1 MHILALQANE
11 LVLILFSGKRM
22 ILQTISRI
30 PFWKKVLTGFILG
43 ALVGVLLGETAT
55 VLKPLGDLFIS
66 AIKMLVAPLVFCA
79 IVVSITSLGAQTNL
93 KRLSLKTLG
102 MFMLTGTIASL
113 IGLSVGSL
121 IDMGG
126 TMQLATTEIR
136 ERNIPGFAQ
145 VLLDMIPVNPFASLA
160 EGKVLQ
166 IIVFAALVGIAI
178 NKVGDKAESLKRTIE
193 AGAEVMFQLTR
204 MVLKLTPIGVFGLM
218 AWVVGEYGLS
228 TLLPL
233 GKFIAAIYI
242 AALIH
247 IIFVYGGLVKF
258 AAGLSPL
265 QFFRKAMPAQLVA
278 FSTSSS
284 FGTLPASTRAVET
297 MGVSK
302 HYAAF
307 VMPLGAT
314 MNMDGCGG
322 IYPAI
327 AAIFIAQIYNI
338 SLDTLDYI
346 MIAVTATVASVG
358 TAGVPG
364 SAMVMLTVT
373 LGVIGLPLEGIAF
386 IAAID
391 RIIDMIRTATN
402 VTGDMMTAVVIGK
415 SENEFD
421 ETQFYSNDIQETIP
435 SNTQ

>member
-1 MHILALQANE
+1 
-11 LVLILFSGKRM
+11 M
-22 ILQTISRI
+22 IIQTLNKI
-30 PFWKKVLTGFILG
+30 PFWQKVLAGFALGIL
-43 ALVGVLLGETAT
+43 AGVALGESAT
-55 VLKPLGDLFIS
+55 LFKPLGDLFIA
-66 AIKMLVAPLVFCA
+66 AIKMLVAPLVLCA
-79 IVVSITSLGAQTNL
+79 IVVSITSLGSSSNL
-93 KRLSLKTLG
+93 KRLSFKTLAL
-102 MFMLTGTIASL
+102 FMLTGTLASL
-113 IGLSVGSL
+113 IGLAVGSSF
-121 IDMGG
+121 DMGG
-126 TMQLATTEIR
+126 SMQLASSEVR
-136 ERNIPGFAQ
+136 ERVVPGFAQ
-145 VLLDMIPVNPFASLA
+145 VLLDMIPVNPFASLTN
-160 EGKVLQ
+160 GKVLQ

-178 NKVGDKAESLKRTIE
+178 NAVGEKAEPLKKVFD

-233 GKFIAAIYI
+233 GKFIIAIYV

-247 IIFVYGGLVKF
+247 IVFVYGGLVKF
-258 AAGLSPL
+258 AARLSPL

-278 FSTSSS
+278 FSTASS
-284 FGTLPASTRAVET
+284 FGTLPVTTKCAES

-302 HYAAF
+302 RYSAF
-307 VMPLGAT
+307 VLPMGAT

-327 AAIFIAQIYNI
+327 AAIFIAQIYGI
-338 SLDTLDYI
+338 PLDMTDY
-346 MIAVTATVASVG
+346 MLIAVTATVASVG

-391 RIIDMIRTATN
+391 RVIDMIRTCTN
-402 VTGDMMTAVVIGK
+402 VTGDMMTAVVVGN
-415 SENEFD
+415 SEGELD
-421 ETQFYSNDIQETIP
+421 RERFYKTEEDKIVADNA
-435 SNTQ
+435 

>member
-1 MHILALQANE
+1 
-11 LVLILFSGKRM
+11 M
-22 ILQTISRI
+22 ILDTFKRI
-30 PFWKKVLTGFILG
+30 PFWQKVLAGFILG
-43 ALVGVLLGETAT
+43 TLVGIALGNSAV

-79 IVVSITSLGAQTNL
+79 IVVSITSLGSQTNL
-93 KRLSLKTLG
+93 TRLSMKTLG
-102 MFMLTGTIASL
+102 LFMFTGTIASF
-113 IGLSVGSL
+113 IGLAIGSL

-126 TMQLATTEIR
+126 SLELATSEVR
-136 ERNIPGFAQ
+136 ERDIPGFAQ
-145 VLLDMIPVNPFASLA
+145 VLLNMIPVNPFASLA

-178 NKVGDKAESLKRTIE
+178 NAVGEKAEPLKKVME
-193 AGAEVMFQLTR
+193 ASSEVMFQLTR

-233 GKFIAAIYI
+233 GKFIIAIYI

-265 QFFRKAMPAQLVA
+265 KFFRKAMPAQLVA
-278 FSTSSS
+278 FSTASS
-284 FGTLPASTRAVET
+284 FGTLPASTRCTES

-302 HYAAF
+302 RYSAF
-307 VMPLGAT
+307 VLPLGAT

-327 AAIFIAQIYNI
+327 AAIFIAQIYGI
-338 SLDTLDYI
+338 PLDMTDY
-346 MIAVTATVASVG
+346 MLIAVTATVASVG

-386 IAAID
+386 IAAVD

-415 SENEFD
+415 SEGQLD
-421 ETQFYSNDIQETIP
+421 IAQFNAEEVNAEQQT
-435 SNTQ
+435 N

>member
-1 MHILALQANE
+1 
-11 LVLILFSGKRM
+11 M
-22 ILQTISRI
+22 ILDTFKRI
-30 PFWKKVLTGFILG
+30 PFWQKVLAGFILG
-43 ALVGVLLGETAT
+43 TLAGIALGESAI

-79 IVVSITSLGAQTNL
+79 IVVSITSLGNQTNL

-102 MFMLTGTIASL
+102 LFMLTGTIASF
-113 IGLSVGSL
+113 IGLAVGSL

-126 TMQLATTEIR
+126 SLELATTEVR
-136 ERNIPGFAQ
+136 ERDIPGFAQ
-145 VLLDMIPVNPFASLA
+145 VLLNMIPVNPFASLA

-178 NKVGDKAESLKRTIE
+178 NAVGEKAEPLKKVME
-193 AGAEVMFQLTR
+193 ASAEVMFQLTR

-233 GKFIAAIYI
+233 GKFIIAIYI

-247 IIFVYGGLVKF
+247 IIFVYGGLIKF
-258 AAGLSPL
+258 AAGLSPVK
-265 QFFRKAMPAQLVA
+265 FFRKAMPAQLVA
-278 FSTSSS
+278 FSTASS
-284 FGTLPASTRAVET
+284 FGTLPASTRCTEA

-302 HYAAF
+302 RYSAF
-307 VMPLGAT
+307 VLPLGAT

-327 AAIFIAQIYNI
+327 AAIFIAQIYGI
-338 SLDTLDYI
+338 PLDMTDY
-346 MIAVTATVASVG
+346 MLIAVTATVASVG

-415 SENEFD
+415 SEGQLDIE
-421 ETQFYSNDIQETIP
+421 QFNSEDILHEQKIA
-435 SNTQ
+435 

>member
-1 MHILALQANE
+1 MWQI
-11 LVLILFSGKRM
+11 IKK
-22 ILQTISRI
+22 I
-30 PFWKKVLTGFILG
+30 PFWQKVLAGFILG
-43 ALVGVLLGETAT
+43 VTLGIILGEGAT
-55 VLKPLGDLFIS
+55 QLKPLGDLFIA
-66 AIKMLVAPLVFCA
+66 AIKMLVAPLIFCA
-79 IVVSITSLGAQTNL
+79 IVVSITSLGTGASL
-93 KRLSLKTLG
+93 KRLSFKTLA

-113 IGLSVGSL
+113 IGLTIGSL

-126 TMQLATTEIR
+126 TLELATTEVR
-136 ERNIPGFAQ
+136 ERNIPGFSQ

-178 NKVGDKAESLKRTIE
+178 NQIGEKAEPLKRTIE

-204 MVLKLTPIGVFGLM
+204 LVLQLTPIGVFGLM

-228 TLLPL
+228 MLLPL
-233 GKFIAAIYI
+233 GKFIGAIYL

-258 AAGLSPL
+258 AARLSPV

-278 FSTSSS
+278 FTTASS
-284 FGTLPASTRAVET
+284 FGTLPASTRATET

-302 HYAAF
+302 KYGAF
-307 VMPLGAT
+307 VLPLGAT

-327 AAIFIAQIYNI
+327 AAIFIAQIYGI
-338 SLDTLDYI
+338 PLDMTDY
-346 MIAVTATVASVG
+346 MLIAVTATVASVG

-364 SAMVMLTVT
+364 SAMVMLSVT
-373 LGVIGLPLEGIAF
+373 LGVVGLPLEGIAF

-391 RIIDMIRTATN
+391 RVIDMIRTATN
-402 VTGDMMTAVVIGK
+402 VTGDMMTAVVVGK
-415 SENEFD
+415 SEGQLD
-421 ETQFYSNDIQETIP
+421 EAQFYDDKDEVVGESA
-435 SNTQ
+435 S

>member
-1 MHILALQANE
+1 
-11 LVLILFSGKRM
+11 M

-30 PFWKKVLTGFILG
+30 PFWQKVLAGFILG

-79 IVVSITSLGAQTNL
+79 IVVSITSLGSQTNL

-113 IGLSVGSL
+113 IGLAVGSL

-126 TMQLATTEIR
+126 TMQLATTEVR

-160 EGKVLQ
+160 DGKVLQ

-178 NKVGDKAESLKRTIE
+178 NKVGEKAEPLKRTIE

-247 IIFVYGGLVKF
+247 MIFVYGGLVKF
-258 AAGLSPL
+258 AAGLSPV

-302 HYAAF
+302 RYSAF

-327 AAIFIAQIYNI
+327 AAIFIAQIYGI
-338 SLDTLDYI
+338 PLDTLDYV

-415 SENEFD
+415 SENELDVDQFYNN
-421 ETQFYSNDIQETIP
+421 ETQTAAIADN
-435 SNTQ
+435 

>member
-1 MHILALQANE
+1 
-11 LVLILFSGKRM
+11 M
-22 ILQTISRI
+22 IKMIQRI
-30 PFWKKVLTGFILG
+30 PFWQQVLAGFGLG
-43 ALVGVLLGETAT
+43 AIVGLIFGPDAAS
-55 VLKPLGDLFIS
+55 LKPLGDLFIA
-66 AIKMLVAPLVFCA
+66 AIKMLVAPLILCA
-79 IVVSITSLGAQTNL
+79 IVVSITSLGNSANL

-102 MFMLTGTIASL
+102 MFMFTGTIASL
-113 IGLSVGSL
+113 IGLTIGSL
-121 IDMGG
+121 FDMGG
-126 TMQLATTEIR
+126 SMELVTSEVR
-136 ERNIPGFAQ
+136 ERNVPGFAQ

-178 NKVGDKAESLKRTIE
+178 NTVGDKAEPLKKTIE

-218 AWVVGEYGLS
+218 AWVIGKYGLE

-233 GKFIAAIYI
+233 SKFIGAIYL

-247 IIFVYGGLVKF
+247 ILFVYGGLIKF
-258 AAGLSPL
+258 AAKLSPL
-265 QFFRKAMPAQLVA
+265 KFFRKAMPAQLIA
-278 FSTSSS
+278 FSTASS
-284 FGTLPASTRAVET
+284 FGTLPATTRCASS

-302 HYAAF
+302 QYSAF
-307 VMPLGAT
+307 VLPMGAT

-327 AAIFIAQIYNI
+327 AAIFIAQIYGI
-338 SLDTLDYI
+338 PLDMTDY
-346 MIAVTATVASVG
+346 MLIAVTATVASVG

-373 LGVIGLPLEGIAF
+373 LGAVGLPLEGIAF

-391 RIIDMIRTATN
+391 RVIDMIRTCTN
-402 VTGDMMTAVVIGK
+402 VTGDMMTAVVVGK
-415 SENEFD
+415 SEGQLD
-421 ETQFYSNDIQETIP
+421 EVQFNKDEIEPQTASV
-435 SNTQ
+435 

>member
-1 MHILALQANE
+1 M
-11 LVLILFSGKRM
+11 
-22 ILQTISRI
+22 
-30 PFWKKVLTGFILG
+30 
-43 ALVGVLLGETAT
+43 
-55 VLKPLGDLFIS
+55 
-66 AIKMLVAPLVFCA
+66 
-79 IVVSITSLGAQTNL
+79 
-93 KRLSLKTLG
+93 
-102 MFMLTGTIASL
+102 
-113 IGLSVGSL
+113 
-121 IDMGG
+121 
-126 TMQLATTEIR
+126 R

-178 NKVGDKAESLKRTIE
+178 NKVGEKAEPLKRTIE

-247 IIFVYGGLVKF
+247 MIFVYGGFVKF
-258 AAGLSPL
+258 AGLSPM

-302 HYAAF
+302 RYSAF

-327 AAIFIAQIYNI
+327 SAIFIAQIYGI
-338 SLDTLDYI
+338 PLDTLDYV

-415 SENEFD
+415 SENELDIEQFNAKD
-421 ETQFYSNDIQETIP
+421 TQTSLA
-435 SNTQ
+435 

>member
-1 MHILALQANE
+1 
-11 LVLILFSGKRM
+11 M
-22 ILQTISRI
+22 ILDTFKRI
-30 PFWKKVLTGFILG
+30 PFWQKVLAGFILG
-43 ALVGVLLGETAT
+43 TLAGIALGESAI

-79 IVVSITSLGAQTNL
+79 IVVSITSLGNQTNL

-102 MFMLTGTIASL
+102 LFMLTGTIASF
-113 IGLSVGSL
+113 IGLAVGSL

-126 TMQLATTEIR
+126 SLELATSEVR
-136 ERNIPGFAQ
+136 ERDIPGFAQ
-145 VLLDMIPVNPFASLA
+145 VLLNMIPVNPFASLA

-178 NKVGDKAESLKRTIE
+178 NAVGEKAEPLKKVME
-193 AGAEVMFQLTR
+193 ASAEVMFQLTR

-233 GKFIAAIYI
+233 GKFIIAIYI
-242 AALIH
+242 AAFIH
-247 IIFVYGGLVKF
+247 IIFVYGGLIKF
-258 AAGLSPL
+258 AAGLSPVK
-265 QFFRKAMPAQLVA
+265 FFRKAMPAQLVA
-278 FSTSSS
+278 FSTASS
-284 FGTLPASTRAVET
+284 FGTLPASTRCTEA

-302 HYAAF
+302 RYSAF
-307 VMPLGAT
+307 VLPLGAT

-327 AAIFIAQIYNI
+327 AAIFIAQIYGI
-338 SLDTLDYI
+338 PLDMTDY
-346 MIAVTATVASVG
+346 MLIAVTATVASVG

-415 SENEFD
+415 SEGQLDIE
-421 ETQFYSNDIQETIP
+421 QFNSEDILPEQKIA
-435 SNTQ
+435 

>member
-1 MHILALQANE
+1 
-11 LVLILFSGKRM
+11 M

-30 PFWKKVLTGFILG
+30 PFWQKVLAGFILG

-79 IVVSITSLGAQTNL
+79 IVVSITSLGSQTNL

-102 MFMLTGTIASL
+102 MFMLTGTVASL
-113 IGLSVGSL
+113 IGLAVGSL

-126 TMQLATTEIR
+126 TMQLATTEVR

-160 EGKVLQ
+160 DGKVLQ

-178 NKVGDKAESLKRTIE
+178 NKVGEKAEPLKRTIE

-247 IIFVYGGLVKF
+247 MIFVYGGLVKF
-258 AAGLSPL
+258 AAGLSPV

-302 HYAAF
+302 RYSAF

-327 AAIFIAQIYNI
+327 AAIFIAQIYGI
-338 SLDTLDYI
+338 PLDTLDYV

-415 SENEFD
+415 SENELD
-421 ETQFYSNDIQETIP
+421 VEQFYNNESQTAAVTGN
-435 SNTQ
+435 

>member
-1 MHILALQANE
+1 ML
-11 LVLILFSGKRM
+11 
-22 ILQTISRI
+22 LQTLNRI
-30 PFWKKVLTGFILG
+30 PFWQK
-43 ALVGVLLGETAT
+43 VLLGFALGTVTGVIFGEGAT
-55 VLKPLGDLFIS
+55 LLKPLGELFIS
-66 AIKMLVAPLVFCA
+66 AIKMLVAPLVLCA
-79 IVVSITSLGAQTNL
+79 IVVSITSLGNAANL
-93 KRLSLKTLG
+93 KRLSIKTLG

-113 IGLSVGSL
+113 IGLAVGSA

-126 TMQLATTEIR
+126 SMALATTEVR

-160 EGKVLQ
+160 DGKVLQ
-166 IIVFAALVGIAI
+166 IIVFAALIGIAI
-178 NKVGDKAESLKRTIE
+178 NGVGEKAEPLKRTFE

-204 MVLKLTPIGVFGLM
+204 MVLKLTPLGVFGLM

-233 GKFIAAIYI
+233 GKFILAIYI

-258 AAGLSPL
+258 GAGLSPL

-278 FSTSSS
+278 FSTASS
-284 FGTLPASTRAVET
+284 FGTLPVTTRCTEA

-302 HYAAF
+302 NYSAF
-307 VMPLGAT
+307 VLPMGAT

-327 AAIFIAQIYNI
+327 AAIFIAQIYGI
-338 SLDTLDYI
+338 PLDMTDY
-346 MIAVTATVASVG
+346 MLIAVTATVASVG

-391 RIIDMIRTATN
+391 RVIDMIRTCTN
-402 VTGDMMTAVVIGK
+402 VTGDMMTAVVVGK
-415 SENEFD
+415 SEGQLDLAKFE
-421 ETQFYSNDIQETIP
+421 QQESTVEEVVEEE
-435 SNTQ
+435 QEEVRA

>member
-1 MHILALQANE
+1 
-11 LVLILFSGKRM
+11 M
-22 ILQTISRI
+22 ILQTLNRI
-30 PFWKKVLTGFILG
+30 PFWQKVIAGFVLGTLTGIG
-43 ALVGVLLGETAT
+43 LGESAII
-55 VLKPLGDLFIS
+55 LKPLGDLFIS

-79 IVVSITSLGAQTNL
+79 IVVSITSLGSQSNL
-93 KRLSLKTLG
+93 KRLSFKTLA
-102 MFMLTGTIASL
+102 MFMFTGTVASF
-113 IGLSVGSL
+113 IGLTIGSL

-126 TMQLATTEIR
+126 NLALATSEVR
-136 ERNIPGFAQ
+136 ERDIPGFAQ
-145 VLLDMIPVNPFASLA
+145 VLLNMIPVNPFASLA
-160 EGKVLQ
+160 EGNVLQ

-178 NKVGDKAESLKRTIE
+178 NAVGEKAVALKNTIE

-233 GKFIAAIYI
+233 GKFIMAIYI

-247 IIFVYGGLVKF
+247 IIVVYGGLVKF

-265 QFFRKAMPAQLVA
+265 QFFRKAMPAQVVA
-278 FSTSSS
+278 FSTASS
-284 FGTLPASTRAVET
+284 FGTLPASTRCTEA

-302 HYAAF
+302 RYSAF
-307 VMPLGAT
+307 VLPLGAT

-327 AAIFIAQIYNI
+327 AAIFIAQIYGI
-338 SLDTLDYI
+338 PLDMTDY
-346 MIAVTATVASVG
+346 MLIAVTATVASVG

-415 SENEFD
+415 SEGQLDVDKFYAD
-421 ETQFYSNDIQETIP
+421 ESTAPQTQG
-435 SNTQ
+435 

>member
-1 MHILALQANE
+1 M
-11 LVLILFSGKRM
+11 M
-22 ILQTISRI
+22 WQTIKQI
-30 PFWKKVLTGFILG
+30 PFWQKVLAGFILG
-43 ALVGVLLGETAT
+43 ASIGVIFGDSAT

-79 IVVSITSLGAQTNL
+79 IVVSITSLNSQVSL
-93 KRLSLKTLG
+93 KRLSFKTLA
-102 MFMLTGTIASL
+102 MFMFTGTIASL
-113 IGLSVGSL
+113 IGLTVGSL

-126 TMQLATTEIR
+126 SMELVATEVR
-136 ERNIPGFAQ
+136 ERNVPGFAQ
-145 VLLDMIPVNPFASLA
+145 VILDMIPVNPFASLA

-178 NKVGDKAESLKRTIE
+178 NKIGDKATPLKHAFE

-204 MVLKLTPIGVFGLM
+204 MVLQLTPIGVFGLM

-233 GKFIAAIYI
+233 GKFIGAIYI
-242 AALIH
+242 AAFIH

-258 AAGLSPL
+258 VAKVSPI

-278 FSTSSS
+278 FTTASS
-284 FGTLPASTRAVET
+284 FGTLPASARCTES

-302 HYAAF
+302 QYSAF
-307 VMPLGAT
+307 VLPLGAT

-327 AAIFIAQIYNI
+327 AAIFIAQIYGI
-338 SLDTLDYI
+338 SLDMTDY
-346 MIAVTATVASVG
+346 MLIAVTATIASVG

-364 SAMVMLTVT
+364 SAMVMLSVT
-373 LGVIGLPLEGIAF
+373 LGVVGLPLEGIAF

-391 RIIDMIRTATN
+391 RIIDMMRTCTN

-415 SENEFD
+415 SEGQLD
-421 ETQFYSNDIQETIP
+421 EGLFYSNKETEL
-435 SNTQ
+435 SETSAKNS

>member
-1 MHILALQANE
+1 MLLHTL
-11 LVLILFSGKRM
+11 
-22 ILQTISRI
+22 SRI
-30 PFWKKVLTGFILG
+30 PFWQKVLTGFILG

-79 IVVSITSLGAQTNL
+79 IVASITSLGSQTNL

-113 IGLSVGSL
+113 IGLAVGSI

-126 TMQLATTEIR
+126 TMSLTTTEVR
-136 ERNIPGFAQ
+136 ERNIPGFSQ

-178 NKVGDKAESLKRTIE
+178 NKLGEKAEPLKRTID
-193 AGAEVMFQLTR
+193 AGSEVMFQLTR

-218 AWVVGEYGLS
+218 AWVVGSYGLS

-247 IIFVYGGLVKF
+247 IIFIYGGLVKLV
-258 AAGLSPL
+258 AGLSPL

-284 FGTLPASTRAVET
+284 YGTLPASTRAVET

-302 HYAAF
+302 RYTSF

-338 SLDTLDYI
+338 PLDTLDYI

-391 RIIDMIRTATN
+391 RIVDMIRTATN

-415 SENEFD
+415 LENELD
-421 ETQFYSNDIQETIP
+421 VSQFNANIAEDSAPITPIK
-435 SNTQ
+435 

>member
-1 MHILALQANE
+1 MW
-11 LVLILFSGKRM
+11 
-22 ILQTISRI
+22 QTIKNI
-30 PFWKKVLTGFILG
+30 PFWQKVLAAFILG
-43 ALVGVLLGETAT
+43 AGVGVIFGESAT

-66 AIKMLVAPLVFCA
+66 AIKMLVAPLIFCA
-79 IVVSITSLGAQTNL
+79 IVVSITSLGSEVSL
-93 KRLSLKTLG
+93 KRLSFKTLA
-102 MFMLTGTIASL
+102 MFMFTGTIASI
-113 IGLSVGSL
+113 IGLTIGSV

-126 TMQLATTEIR
+126 SMELVATEVR
-136 ERNIPGFAQ
+136 ERNVPGFAQ

-166 IIVFAALVGIAI
+166 IIIFAALIGIAI
-178 NKVGDKAESLKRTIE
+178 NKVGEKAEPLKRTIE

-204 MVLKLTPIGVFGLM
+204 MVLQLTPIGVFGLM

-233 GKFIAAIYI
+233 GKFIGAIYL

-258 AAGLSPL
+258 AAKLSPV
-265 QFFRKAMPAQLVA
+265 QFFRKAIPAQMVA
-278 FSTSSS
+278 FTTASS
-284 FGTLPASTRAVET
+284 FGTLPASTRCTES

-302 HYAAF
+302 RYGSF
-307 VMPLGAT
+307 VLPLGAT

-327 AAIFIAQIYNI
+327 AAIFIAQIYGI
-338 SLDTLDYI
+338 PLDMTDY
-346 MIAVTATVASVG
+346 MLIAVTATVASVG

-373 LGVIGLPLEGIAF
+373 LGVVGLPLEGIAF
-386 IAAID
+386 IAAVD

-415 SENEFD
+415 SEGQLD
-421 ETQFYSNDIQETIP
+421 EQQFYTQETEQIEQVR
-435 SNTQ
+435 S

>member
-1 MHILALQANE
+1 MLNI
-11 LVLILFSGKRM
+11 
-22 ILQTISRI
+22 ISRI
-30 PFWKKVLTGFILG
+30 PFWQKVLLGFILG
-43 ALVGVLLGETAT
+43 ALVGVAFGESAT
-55 VLKPLGDLFIS
+55 VLKPLGDLFIG

-79 IVVSITSLGAQTNL
+79 IVVSITSLGSQTNL
-93 KRLSLKTLG
+93 KRLSLKTLA

-113 IGLSVGSL
+113 IGLAIGSM

-126 TMQLATTEIR
+126 TLQLTTTEVR

-145 VLLDMIPVNPFASLA
+145 VILDMIPVNPFAALA

-178 NKVGDKAESLKRTIE
+178 NKVGEKAEPLKRTIE

-218 AWVVGEYGLS
+218 AWVVGAYGLS

-233 GKFIAAIYI
+233 GKFIGAIYL

-247 IIFVYGGLVKF
+247 IIFVYGGLIKF
-258 AAGLSPL
+258 AAGLSPI

-284 FGTLPASTRAVET
+284 FGTLPASTRAVES

-302 HYAAF
+302 RYSAF

-327 AAIFIAQIYNI
+327 AAIFIAQIYGI
-338 SLDTLDYI
+338 PLDAFDYV

-415 SENEFD
+415 SEQQFD
-421 ETQFYSNDIQETIP
+421 EAQFYADDSLDDAQKTP
-435 SNTQ
+435 Q

>member
-1 MHILALQANE
+1 
-11 LVLILFSGKRM
+11 M

-30 PFWKKVLTGFILG
+30 PFWQKVLAGFILG

-79 IVVSITSLGAQTNL
+79 IVVSITSLGSQTNL

-102 MFMLTGTIASL
+102 MFMLTGTVASL
-113 IGLSVGSL
+113 IGLAVGSL

-126 TMQLATTEIR
+126 TMQLATTEVR

-160 EGKVLQ
+160 DGKVLQ

-178 NKVGDKAESLKRTIE
+178 NKVGEKAEPLKRTIE

-247 IIFVYGGLVKF
+247 MIFVYGGLVKF
-258 AAGLSPL
+258 AAGLSPV

-302 HYAAF
+302 RYSAF

-327 AAIFIAQIYNI
+327 AAIFIAQIYGI
-338 SLDTLDYI
+338 PLDTLDYV

-415 SENEFD
+415 SENELD
-421 ETQFYSNDIQETIP
+421 VEQFYSNETQTAAIAD
-435 SNTQ
+435 N

>member
-1 MHILALQANE
+1 MLNI
-11 LVLILFSGKRM
+11 
-22 ILQTISRI
+22 ISRI
-30 PFWKKVLTGFILG
+30 PFWQKVLLGFILG
-43 ALVGVLLGETAT
+43 ALVGVALGESAT
-55 VLKPLGDLFIS
+55 VLKPLGDLFIG

-79 IVVSITSLGAQTNL
+79 IVVSITSLGSQTNL
-93 KRLSLKTLG
+93 KRLSLKTLA
-102 MFMLTGTIASL
+102 MFMFTGTIASL
-113 IGLSVGSL
+113 IGLAIGSM

-126 TMQLATTEIR
+126 TLQLTTTEVR

-145 VLLDMIPVNPFASLA
+145 VILDMIPVNPFAALA

-178 NKVGDKAESLKRTIE
+178 NKVGEKADPLKRTIE

-218 AWVVGEYGLS
+218 AWVVGAYGLS

-233 GKFIAAIYI
+233 GKFIGAIYL
-242 AALIH
+242 AAFIH
-247 IIFVYGGLVKF
+247 IIFVYGGLIKF

-284 FGTLPASTRAVET
+284 FGTLPASTRAVES

-302 HYAAF
+302 RYSAF

-327 AAIFIAQIYNI
+327 AAIFIAQIYGI
-338 SLDTLDYI
+338 PLDAFDYV

-391 RIIDMIRTATN
+391 RIIDMMRTATN

-415 SENEFD
+415 SEQQFD
-421 ETQFYSNDIQETIP
+421 ENQFYADDSEEAAVSKPQ
-435 SNTQ
+435 

>member
-1 MHILALQANE
+1 MW
-11 LVLILFSGKRM
+11 
-22 ILQTISRI
+22 QTIKQI
-30 PFWKKVLTGFILG
+30 PFWQKVLAGFILG
-43 ALVGVLLGETAT
+43 ITLGVVLGESAT
-55 VLKPLGDLFIS
+55 QLKPLGDLFIA
-66 AIKMLVAPLVFCA
+66 AIKMLVAPLIFCA
-79 IVVSITSLGAQTNL
+79 IVVSITSLGGEVSL
-93 KRLSLKTLG
+93 KRLSFKTLA

-113 IGLSVGSL
+113 IGLTVGSL

-126 TMQLATTEIR
+126 NLELATTEVR

-145 VLLDMIPVNPFASLA
+145 VLLNMVPVNPFASLA

-178 NKVGDKAESLKRTIE
+178 NQIGEKAAPLKRTIE

-204 MVLKLTPIGVFGLM
+204 MVLQLTPIGVFGLM

-228 TLLPL
+228 MLLPL

-258 AAGLSPL
+258 AAKLSPV

-278 FSTSSS
+278 FTTASS
-284 FGTLPASTRAVET
+284 FGTLPASTRATET

-302 HYAAF
+302 KYGAF
-307 VMPLGAT
+307 VLPLGAT

-327 AAIFIAQIYNI
+327 AAIFIAQIYAI
-338 SLDTLDYI
+338 PLDMTDY
-346 MIAVTATVASVG
+346 MLIAVTATIASVG

-373 LGVIGLPLEGIAF
+373 LGVVGLPLEGIAF

-391 RIIDMIRTATN
+391 RVIDMMRTATN
-402 VTGDMMTAVVIGK
+402 VTGDMMTAVVVGK
-415 SENEFD
+415 SEGQLD
-421 ETQFYSNDIQETIP
+421 EAQFYSSEDVDGSEAT
-435 SNTQ
+435 S

>member
-1 MHILALQANE
+1 MWQA
-11 LVLILFSGKRM
+11 IKS
-22 ILQTISRI
+22 I
-30 PFWKKVLTGFILG
+30 PFWQKVLAAFILG
-43 ALVGVLLGETAT
+43 AGVGVIFGESAT

-66 AIKMLVAPLVFCA
+66 AIKMLVAPLIFCA
-79 IVVSITSLGAQTNL
+79 IVVSITSLGSQVSL
-93 KRLSLKTLG
+93 KRLSFKTLA
-102 MFMLTGTIASL
+102 MFMFTGTIASL
-113 IGLSVGSL
+113 IGLTVGSV

-126 TMQLATTEIR
+126 SMELVATEVR
-136 ERNIPGFAQ
+136 ERNVPGFAQ
-145 VLLDMIPVNPFASLA
+145 VVLDMIPVNPFASLA

-166 IIVFAALVGIAI
+166 IIIFAALIGIAI
-178 NKVGDKAESLKRTIE
+178 NKVGEKAEPLKRTIE

-204 MVLKLTPIGVFGLM
+204 MVLQLTPIGVFGLM

-233 GKFIAAIYI
+233 GKFIGAIYL

-247 IIFVYGGLVKF
+247 IIFVYGGLIKF
-258 AAGLSPL
+258 AAKLSPM
-265 QFFRKAMPAQLVA
+265 QFFRKAIPAQIVA
-278 FSTSSS
+278 FTTASS
-284 FGTLPASTRAVET
+284 FGTLPASTRCTES

-302 HYAAF
+302 RYGSF
-307 VMPLGAT
+307 VLPLGAT

-327 AAIFIAQIYNI
+327 AAIFIAQIYGI
-338 SLDTLDYI
+338 SLDMTDY
-346 MIAVTATVASVG
+346 MLIAVTATVASVG

-373 LGVIGLPLEGIAF
+373 LGVVGLPLEGIAF
-386 IAAID
+386 IAAVD

-415 SENEFD
+415 SEGQLD
-421 ETQFYSNDIQETIP
+421 ETQFYAQENAPVEQASN
-435 SNTQ
+435 

>member
-1 MHILALQANE
+1 MW
-11 LVLILFSGKRM
+11 K
-22 ILQTISRI
+22 TIKQI
-30 PFWKKVLTGFILG
+30 PFWQKVLAGFFLG
-43 ALVGVLLGETAT
+43 AMIGVIFGESAT

-79 IVVSITSLGAQTNL
+79 IVVSITALGSQVSL
-93 KRLSLKTLG
+93 KRLSFKTLA
-102 MFMLTGTIASL
+102 MFMLTGTLASL
-113 IGLSVGSL
+113 IGLTVGSL

-126 TMQLATTEIR
+126 SMDLVTTEVR

-145 VLLDMIPVNPFASLA
+145 VFLDMIPVNPFASLA

-166 IIVFAALVGIAI
+166 IIIFAALIGIAI
-178 NKVGDKAESLKRTIE
+178 NKVGEKAEPLKRTFE

-204 MVLKLTPIGVFGLM
+204 MVLQLTPIGVFGLM

-242 AALIH
+242 AAFIH

-258 AAGLSPL
+258 VAKLSPI
-265 QFFRKAMPAQLVA
+265 QFFRKAIPAQIVA
-278 FSTSSS
+278 FTTASS
-284 FGTLPASTRAVET
+284 FGTLPASTRCTES

-302 HYAAF
+302 HYASF
-307 VMPLGAT
+307 VLPLGAT

-327 AAIFIAQIYNI
+327 SAIFIAQIYGI
-338 SLDTLDYI
+338 PLDMTDY
-346 MIAVTATVASVG
+346 MLIAVTATVASVG

-364 SAMVMLTVT
+364 SAMVMLSVT
-373 LGVIGLPLEGIAF
+373 LGAVGLPLEGIAF

-391 RIIDMIRTATN
+391 RIIDMIRTSTN

-415 SENEFD
+415 SEGQLD
-421 ETQFYSNDIQETIP
+421 EKQFYAKDDDALKQATN
-435 SNTQ
+435 

>member
-1 MHILALQANE
+1 MW
-11 LVLILFSGKRM
+11 
-22 ILQTISRI
+22 QTIKQI
-30 PFWKKVLTGFILG
+30 PFWKKVLAGFILG
-43 ALVGVLLGETAT
+43 VGLGIVLGEQAT
-55 VLKPLGDLFIS
+55 MLKPLGDLFIS
-66 AIKMLVAPLVFCA
+66 AIKMLVAPLIFCA
-79 IVVSITSLGAQTNL
+79 IVVSITSLGNDVSL
-93 KRLSLKTLG
+93 KRLSFKTLA
-102 MFMLTGTIASL
+102 MFMFTGTLASL
-113 IGLSVGSL
+113 IGLTVGSL

-126 TMQLATTEIR
+126 SLELATSEVR

-178 NKVGDKAESLKRTIE
+178 NQIGEKAEPLKRTIE

-204 MVLKLTPIGVFGLM
+204 MVLQLTPIGVFGLM
-218 AWVVGEYGLS
+218 AWVVGEYGIS

-247 IIFVYGGLVKF
+247 ILFVYGGLIKF
-258 AAGLSPL
+258 AAKLSPV

-278 FSTSSS
+278 FTTASS
-284 FGTLPASTRAVET
+284 FGTLPASTRCTES

-302 HYAAF
+302 RYAAF
-307 VMPLGAT
+307 VLPLGAT

-327 AAIFIAQIYNI
+327 AAIFIAQIYAI
-338 SLDTLDYI
+338 PLDMTDY
-346 MIAVTATVASVG
+346 MLIAVTATVASVG

-364 SAMVMLTVT
+364 SAMVMLSVT
-373 LGVIGLPLEGIAF
+373 LGVVGLPLEGIAF

-391 RIIDMIRTATN
+391 RVIDMIRTATN
-402 VTGDMMTAVVIGK
+402 VTGDMMTAVVVGK
-415 SENEFD
+415 SEGQLD
-421 ETQFYSNDIQETIP
+421 EVQFNAQEDEVVSQTT
-435 SNTQ
+435 S

>member
-1 MHILALQANE
+1 MMW
-11 LVLILFSGKRM
+11 K
-22 ILQTISRI
+22 TIKQI
-30 PFWKKVLTGFILG
+30 PFWQKVLAGFFLG
-43 ALVGVLLGETAT
+43 AMIGVIFGESAT

-79 IVVSITSLGAQTNL
+79 IVVSITALGSQVSL
-93 KRLSLKTLG
+93 KRLSFKTLA
-102 MFMLTGTIASL
+102 MFMLTGTLASL
-113 IGLSVGSL
+113 IGLTVGSL

-126 TMQLATTEIR
+126 SMDLVTTEVR

-145 VLLDMIPVNPFASLA
+145 VFLDMIPVNPFASLA

-166 IIVFAALVGIAI
+166 IIIFAALIGIAI
-178 NKVGDKAESLKRTIE
+178 NKVGEKAEPLKRTFE

-204 MVLKLTPIGVFGLM
+204 MVLQLTPIGVFGLM

-242 AALIH
+242 AAFIH

-258 AAGLSPL
+258 VAKLSPI
-265 QFFRKAMPAQLVA
+265 QFFRKAIPAQIVA
-278 FSTSSS
+278 FTTASS
-284 FGTLPASTRAVET
+284 FGTLPASTRCTES

-302 HYAAF
+302 HYASF
-307 VMPLGAT
+307 VLPLGAT

-327 AAIFIAQIYNI
+327 SAIFIAQIYGI
-338 SLDTLDYI
+338 PLDMTDY
-346 MIAVTATVASVG
+346 MLIAVTATVASVG

-364 SAMVMLTVT
+364 SAMVMLSVT
-373 LGVIGLPLEGIAF
+373 LGAVGLPLEGIAF

-391 RIIDMIRTATN
+391 RIIDMIRTSTN

-415 SENEFD
+415 SEGQLD
-421 ETQFYSNDIQETIP
+421 EKQFYAKDDDALKQATN
-435 SNTQ
+435 

>member
-1 MHILALQANE
+1 
-11 LVLILFSGKRM
+11 M

-30 PFWKKVLTGFILG
+30 PFWQKVLAGFILG

-79 IVVSITSLGAQTNL
+79 IVVSITSLGSQTNL

-102 MFMLTGTIASL
+102 MFMLTGTVASL
-113 IGLSVGSL
+113 IGLAVGSL

-126 TMQLATTEIR
+126 TMQLATTEVR

-160 EGKVLQ
+160 DGKVLQ

-178 NKVGDKAESLKRTIE
+178 NKVGEKAEPLKRTIE

-247 IIFVYGGLVKF
+247 MIFVYGGLVKF
-258 AAGLSPL
+258 AAGLSPV

-302 HYAAF
+302 RYSAF

-327 AAIFIAQIYNI
+327 AAIFIAQIYGI
-338 SLDTLDYI
+338 PLDTLDYV

-415 SENEFD
+415 SEHELD
-421 ETQFYSNDIQETIP
+421 VEQFYSNETQTAAIAD
-435 SNTQ
+435 N

>member
-1 MHILALQANE
+1 MW
-11 LVLILFSGKRM
+11 
-22 ILQTISRI
+22 QTIKNI
-30 PFWKKVLTGFILG
+30 PFWQKVLAAFILG
-43 ALVGVLLGETAT
+43 AGVGVIFGESAT

-66 AIKMLVAPLVFCA
+66 AIKMLVAPLIFCA
-79 IVVSITSLGAQTNL
+79 IVVSITSLGSEVSL
-93 KRLSLKTLG
+93 KRLSFKTLA
-102 MFMLTGTIASL
+102 MFMFTGTIASL
-113 IGLSVGSL
+113 IGLTIGSM

-126 TMQLATTEIR
+126 SMELVATEVR
-136 ERNIPGFAQ
+136 ERNVPGFAQ
-145 VLLDMIPVNPFASLA
+145 VVLDMIPVNPFASLA

-166 IIVFAALVGIAI
+166 IIIFAALIGIAI
-178 NKVGDKAESLKRTIE
+178 NKVGEKAEPLKRTIE

-204 MVLKLTPIGVFGLM
+204 MVLQLTPIGVFGLM

-233 GKFIAAIYI
+233 GKFIGAIYL

-258 AAGLSPL
+258 AAKLSPV
-265 QFFRKAMPAQLVA
+265 QFFRKAIPAQIVA
-278 FSTSSS
+278 FTTASS
-284 FGTLPASTRAVET
+284 FGTLPASTRCTES

-302 HYAAF
+302 RYGSF
-307 VMPLGAT
+307 VLPLGAT

-327 AAIFIAQIYNI
+327 AAIFIAQIYGI
-338 SLDTLDYI
+338 PLDMTDY
-346 MIAVTATVASVG
+346 MLIAVTATVASVG

-373 LGVIGLPLEGIAF
+373 LGVVGLPLEGIAF
-386 IAAID
+386 IAAVD

-415 SENEFD
+415 SEGQLD
-421 ETQFYSNDIQETIP
+421 EQQFYTQENEQVEQVR
-435 SNTQ
+435 S